1 VPTVKEEG
9 YPDLTA
15 SSWQGLFV
23 PAGTPKEAIDK
34 LYDAAVKTM
43 VVPEVVSRLATG
55 GAFAVTSPNPGAF
68 GEYVAAET
76 KRWAR
81 IAKESN
87 ATAD

>member
-1 VPTVKEEG
+1 MQEEG

-34 LYDAAVKTM
+34 LYAAAVTTM
-43 VVPEVVSRLATG
+43 ATPDVVARLATG
-55 GAFAVTSPNPGAF
+55 GAVAVTSPNQTVF
-68 GEYVAAET
+68 SEYVAAET
-76 KRWAR
+76 RRWAR
-81 IAKESN
+81 IVKESN